1 MSEFNIHSESVDVEE
16 IMDQIRSRIREKRGI
31 DYTEE
36 QIREMANVKLEQF
49 LEPGKVRS
57 DLLEHYKRRGD
68 KRNEELPPRPDLF
81 EFDPDIIY
89 RSSRGIT
96 GRLIH
101 GIRRLLNPLLKL
113 FFNPTPVVHALHLQ
127 GKINESLTAQ
137 FEHTSAKLAARSEFD
152 ALTYELLNNLVVEM
166 TRLSIDMKNHKM
178 RVESIASRLDFD
190 ERRAKA
196 LEEVVQYR
204 NSSGTA
210 SGEKTVT
217 GEPSNPER
225 RRRRRRRPRRRPG
238 VEPGIDA
245 KTSEST
251 ATDADQSVSNT
262 PDGSITT
269 KTDGQQHDYDGESS
283 ISKPKTDN
291 TGADSSDAA
300 SEKKHE
306 GLGPKDNQTES

>member
-1 MSEFNIHSESVDVEE
+1 MSEFNIHSESVDVEQ

-36 QIREMANVKLEQF
+36 QIREMATVKLEQF
-49 LEPGKVRS
+49 LEPDKVRS
-57 DLLEHYKRRGD
+57 DLLEHYKRRGEQ
-68 KRNEELPPRPDLF
+68 RNEELLPRPDLF

-127 GKINESLTAQ
+127 RRINESLTAQ
-137 FEHTSAKLAARSEFD
+137 FEQTSAKLAARSEFD

-204 NSSGTA
+204 NSSSTGST
-210 SGEKTVT
+210 EKTVT
-217 GEPSNPER
+217 GETSNPER

-238 VEPGIDA
+238 VKPGIDERN
-245 KTSEST
+245 SEST
-251 ATDADQSVSNT
+251 TTNVNQSVSNS
-262 PDGSITT
+262 PDLETAT
-269 KTDGQQHDYDGESS
+269 KTNGEQKELDTRSS
-283 ISKPKTDN
+283 ISKPEADN
-291 TGADSSDAA
+291 ARTDSSDTESGKQRQDLVA
-300 SEKKHE
+300 
-306 GLGPKDNQTES
+306 KDDQTES

>member
-1 MSEFNIHSESVDVEE
+1 MSEFNIHSESVDVEK

-49 LEPGKVRS
+49 LDPGKVRS
-57 DLLEHYKRRGD
+57 DLLEHYKRRGEQ
-68 KRNEELPPRPDLF
+68 RNEELLPRPDLF

-127 GKINESLTAQ
+127 RRINESLTAQ
-137 FEHTSAKLAARSEFD
+137 FEQTSAKLAARSEFD

-204 NSSGTA
+204 NSSSPGSTEKPVA
-210 SGEKTVT
+210 GET
-217 GEPSNPER
+217 SNPE
-225 RRRRRRRPRRRPG
+225 RRRRRRPRRRPG
-238 VEPGIDA
+238 VKPGIDENN
-245 KTSEST
+245 SEST
-251 ATDADQSVSNT
+251 STDVNQSVSNT
-262 PDGSITT
+262 PDLATAT
-269 KTDGQQHDYDGESS
+269 KTNGEQKELDGKSS
-283 ISKPKTDN
+283 ISKPETDN
-291 TGADSSDAA
+291 ARTDSSDAE
-300 SEKKHE
+300 SGKQRQD
-306 GLGPKDNQTES
+306 LGAKDDQTES